1 LWGASLVSAVGDW
14 MQITGRAALVY
25 QITGRT
31 DALGLIYFLSYAP
44 FIPCTMWGGVLADR
58 LDRRKLLLIGQL
70 GQLLG
75 AAAIGVLAATGR
87 ASVWSIGIVSLLA
100 GVVGTLTFPSS
111 QALVPS
117 LVPRDA
123 LVSAVSLL
131 GATNSVA
138 RVIGPVAAAGIIE
151 VWGIR
156 WVFWL
161 NAASFVATMLVWLF
175 TRTPPQPAV
184 HSPGLK
190 ALREGLG
197 AIRRNWDMR
206 IALLSLLVLSA
217 VGMAYQPITVAFATE
232 VLSHGDEDLG
242 ASRFGI
248 VQGAIGVGALLGIM
262 AVASSHGAKAR
273 RDLVITAWGTGAT
286 LTAVFLVD
294 RMSMALIVFALVG
307 AAQFANSTLTTA
319 ILQEEASED
328 LRGRVMAA
336 FQSVWTG
343 LLPLTALASGWVSDA
358 IGTRATIGGSGL
370 VCLAWCFV
378 LSRLIARH
386 RRAGTGRPSSQA
398 AHSSQQS
405 ELAGVEGLGP
415 PLGGVAL
422 HPPQPHEGGE
432 GLGVEP
438 GT

>member
-1 LWGASLVSAVGDW
+1 LVSAVGDW

-58 LDRRKLLLIGQL
+58 LDRRRLLLVGQF

-75 AAAIGVLAATGR
+75 AAAIGVLAATGT

-100 GVVGTLTFPSS
+100 GVVGTLTFPSA

-117 LVPRDA
+117 LVPREA
-123 LVSAVSLL
+123 LVSAVSTL
-131 GATNSVA
+131 GATNSIA
-138 RVIGPVAAAGIIE
+138 RVLGPVTAAGIIE
-151 VWGIR
+151 VWGVR
-156 WVFWL
+156 YVFWL
-161 NAASFVATMLVWLF
+161 NAASFVATIGVWLV
-175 TRTPPQPAV
+175 TRVPPQPPV
-184 HSPGLK
+184 RSPGLH

-197 AIRRNWDMR
+197 AIRRNVDMR

-248 VQGAIGVGALLGIM
+248 IQGAIGVGALFGIM
-262 AVASSHGAKAR
+262 AVASSHGARAR
-273 RDLVITAWGTGAT
+273 RSLVATAWGIGAA

-294 RMSMALIVFALVG
+294 RMSIALVVFALVG
-307 AAQFANSTLTTA
+307 AVQFANSTLTTA
-319 ILQEEASED
+319 ILQEEASEA

-336 FQSVWTG
+336 YQSVWTG
-343 LLPLTALASGWVSDA
+343 MLPLTALASGWVSDA
-358 IGTRATIGGSGL
+358 IGTRACIGGSGL
-370 VCLAWCFV
+370 ICLVWCTALTRV
-378 LSRLIARH
+378 ARVAH
-386 RRAGTGRPSSQA
+386 RPHA
-398 AHSSQQS
+398 APLREEGQ
-405 ELAGVEGLGP
+405 LAGVEGLGP

-438 GT
+438 RP

>member
-1 LWGASLVSAVGDW
+1 
-14 MQITGRAALVY
+14 
-25 QITGRT
+25 
-31 DALGLIYFLSYAP
+31 
-44 FIPCTMWGGVLADR
+44 
-58 LDRRKLLLIGQL
+58 
-70 GQLLG
+70 
-75 AAAIGVLAATGR
+75 
-87 ASVWSIGIVSLLA
+87 
-100 GVVGTLTFPSS
+100 
-111 QALVPS
+111 
-117 LVPRDA
+117 
-123 LVSAVSLL
+123 
-131 GATNSVA
+131 
-138 RVIGPVAAAGIIE
+138 
-151 VWGIR
+151 
-156 WVFWL
+156 
-161 NAASFVATMLVWLF
+161 
-175 TRTPPQPAV
+175 
-184 HSPGLK
+184 
-190 ALREGLG
+190 
-197 AIRRNWDMR
+197 MR

-273 RDLVITAWGTGAT
+273 RDLVITAWGTGAA

-294 RMSMALIVFALVG
+294 RMSVALIVFALVG

-398 AHSSQQS
+398 AQSGQQS